1 MKTLKR
7 LSQVALG
14 LAFVQVVFGA
24 IVRITGSGMGC
35 GDHWPKCNGQWFPPH
50 DRLDLIIE
58 ITHRYLAFGLSLA
71 IAALVIKAFAS
82 RRLPGVGGPGGILRP
97 AAIAAA
103 LVVAAA
109 LLGAV
114 TVQLALNPLV
124 VAGHLTIAMTLLA
137 VLAVALFRAGGLGA
151 ASNLTGGSQRA
162 RRSSAIAVVLALV
175 TLALGALTANLPDA
189 ASSCTGF
196 PHCRTIT
203 AGGTARTVHIT
214 HRIIAFLLFGHLL
227 GIAIST
233 AKRGDPKAVV
243 SAARITFGAAFVQVL
258 VAAAMIEMHFP
269 AFLRSLHQAVG
280 TFVWLAIVVL
290 AIIAARAANTPEET
304 GNVRV
309 AS

>member
-1 MKTLKR
+1 MQTLKR
-7 LSQVALG
+7 LSQAALA
-14 LAFVQVVFGA
+14 LAFVQIVFGA

-58 ITHRYLAFGLSLA
+58 ITHRYLAFGLSLI

-82 RRLPGVGGPGGILRP
+82 RRLAGVSGPGGILRP
-97 AAIAAA
+97 AAVAAA

-114 TVQLALNPLV
+114 TVRLALNPLV

-151 ASNLTGGSQRA
+151 ASDLAGGSQRA
-162 RRSSAIAVVLALV
+162 RRSSVIAVGLALA

-203 AGGTARTVHIT
+203 ADGAALAVHIT
-214 HRIIAFLLFGHLL
+214 HRIVAFLLFGHLL

-233 AKRGDPKAVV
+233 AKRGDPRAVV
-243 SAARITFGAAFVQVL
+243 SAARIAFGAALVQVL
-258 VAAAMIEMHFP
+258 VAAAMIEMRFP
-269 AFLRSLHQAVG
+269 AFLRSLHQAGG

-290 AIIAARAANTPEET
+290 ALLAARAAKSPEDSES
-304 GNVRV
+304 VRV
-309 AS
+309 PA